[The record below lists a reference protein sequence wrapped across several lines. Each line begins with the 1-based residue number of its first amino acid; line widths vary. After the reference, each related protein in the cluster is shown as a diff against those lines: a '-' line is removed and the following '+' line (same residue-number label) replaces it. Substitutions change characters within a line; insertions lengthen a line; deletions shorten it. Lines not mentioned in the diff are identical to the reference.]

1 MSSDEGNV
9 DSIED
14 IMISHDE
21 TIELLERI
29 DSPVKQL
36 DYFQL
41 LLAGDKKVRQS
52 VAWNTSQDRV
62 DVRNGK
68 VRQRHLELVIAKV
81 MRDRAAAAAA

>member
-41 LLAGDKKVRQS
+41 LLAGDKKAVTGPGQ
-52 VAWNTSQDRV
+52 
-62 DVRNGK
+62 
-68 VRQRHLELVIAKV
+68 H
-81 MRDRAAAAAA
+81 